1 MGTEFL
7 CTFQGRVKATNDPLK
22 VITQSV
28 LASSKD
34 EARQLLLTEFEQV
47 TSLFILEDETY
58 HFTLEATL
66 N

>member
-1 MGTEFL
+1 MGTEYL
-7 CTFQGRVKATNDPLK
+7 CTFQGRIKGDTSPLR

-34 EARQLLLTEFEQV
+34 EARSLLLNEFEQV

-58 HFTLEATL
+58 RFELEASF